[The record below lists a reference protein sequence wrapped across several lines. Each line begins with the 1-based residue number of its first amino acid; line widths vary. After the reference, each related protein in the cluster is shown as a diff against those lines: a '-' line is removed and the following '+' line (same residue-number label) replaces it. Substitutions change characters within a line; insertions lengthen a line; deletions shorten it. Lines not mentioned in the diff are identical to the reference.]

1 MASKETTPGSGAR
14 RGQSRPGEGRVGD
27 VATPAWG
34 TPLNVD
40 WKPLRSQDAAS
51 ETSGD
56 DPSFNDFLNQTAER
70 QRTEEG
76 HRPGLKERLRR
87 AWARFNLGR
96 RAASDVFNGGRSNID
111 DTDNVT
117 TVSDKDALAY
127 AEAIV
132 AFKDK
137 EFDKDKEL
145 DEVKKRL
152 IEQGLLEENIS
163 DFDFHRFITAAGRR
177 YSELASAAAKGGMR
191 VEEYVE
197 SIQSQEDND
206 ETVDKDTQA
215 KIDALEKVIND
226 KNISGA
232 KRYGAAR
239 VLENLLN
246 NAKPVDKTETAK
258 DDKKQQPGDK
268 EHVSAETLEKQAD
281 EARRKFVEAKINYEE
296 GFFKNWFG
304 GAKRRAA
311 MEEARRELTT
321 ALTALVY
328 RQEADSIKTI
338 DGKFSVDKE
347 KTKPSTK
354 DNPEGLDPYEEARRQ
369 TYLGDEYDEGEESLI
384 EESQD
389 KEKTK
394 PSTKDNP
401 EGLDPYEEARRQTY
415 LGDEYDEGEESL
427 IEESQADEKK
437 NENEAS
443 YEQAR
448 KAAIQ
453 SMALAVVEQLDK
465 VERSAEDELRRR
477 QKERSPFRKLVAKI
491 GRLFTSGEDES
502 KITIGSLHNKR
513 STVSGVA
520 SGLVA
525 GGATGLAGFSM
536 LGMLPVAAGG
546 ALLSAGI
553 GAAAREATLEAQSED
568 DRSLTDEEKQEFIES
583 ASNNEWTVG
592 DRDKDGNE
600 IKRPLKSWEMIGAM
614 VGSGLEMSQMDSEI
628 RQEASRDAS
637 KGAMARYALGFAT
650 GGAIGFAA
658 GHWAHDR
665 FFSPEGTPS
674 DSSEPPKPP
683 LKDKTDDLGM
693 TSSRHNIAEN
703 PMTGTP
709 MTEAPTISSDTSW
722 PWDHLANNPSI
733 GSEKATSTL
742 YRVGDWL
749 REQGFSVDF
758 PQVGNGE
765 IGMTVGGN
773 DNPEYVNGAIDWAL
787 ENMNL

>member
-27 VATPAWG
+27 MATPAWG

-70 QRTEEG
+70 QRTEED

-87 AWARFNLGR
+87 VWARFNLGR

-127 AEAIV
+127 ADAIV
-132 AFKDK
+132 VSDGVDEIKDK
-137 EFDKDKEL
+137 L
-145 DEVKKRL
+145 VK
-152 IEQGLLEENIS
+152 QGLLEDSIS
-163 DFDFHRFITAAGRR
+163 DLDFRRFSVAAGRR
-177 YSELASAAAKGGMR
+177 YSELASAAAEGGMR

-197 SIQSQEDND
+197 SIQPQKDND
-206 ETVDKDTQA
+206 DTIDKDTQA
-215 KIDALEKVIND
+215 RIGALEKVVND

-268 EHVSAETLEKQAD
+268 EHVSAKTLEKQAD

-304 GAKRRAA
+304 GAKRRVA

-338 DGKFSVDKE
+338 DGKFSVDKK
-347 KTKPSTK
+347 KTKSSDK
-354 DNPEGLDPYEEARRQ
+354 SNPEGLDPYEEMLRQ
-369 TYLGDEYDEGEESLI
+369 KYLGDEFDEAEE
-384 EESQD
+384 
-389 KEKTK
+389 
-394 PSTKDNP
+394 
-401 EGLDPYEEARRQTY
+401 G
-415 LGDEYDEGEESL
+415 
-427 IEESQADEKK
+427 QADEKK
-437 NENEAS
+437 DEKETD

-453 SMALAVVEQLDK
+453 SIALAVVEKLDQ
-465 VERSAEDELRRR
+465 VEREAEVELNKR
-477 QKERSPFRKLVAKI
+477 QEERSPFRKLVAKI
-491 GRLFTSGEDES
+491 GRLFTSGEDEG

-520 SGLVA
+520 SGLAA

-553 GAAAREATLEAQSED
+553 GAAVREATLEAQSED

-583 ASNNEWTVG
+583 AANNGWTVG

-600 IKRPLKSWEMIGAM
+600 TKRPLKSWEMIGAM

-683 LKDKTDDLGM
+683 LEDKTDDLGM

-742 YRVGDWL
+742 YQVGDWL
-749 REQGFSVDF
+749 RGQGFSVDF

>member
-338 DGKFSVDKE
+338 DGKFSVDKK
-347 KTKPSTK
+347 KTKSSDK
-354 DNPEGLDPYEEARRQ
+354 SNPEGLDPYEEMLRQ
-369 TYLGDEYDEGEESLI
+369 KYLGDEFDEAEE
-384 EESQD
+384 
-389 KEKTK
+389 
-394 PSTKDNP
+394 
-401 EGLDPYEEARRQTY
+401 G
-415 LGDEYDEGEESL
+415 
-427 IEESQADEKK
+427 QADEKK
-437 NENEAS
+437 NENEVN

-453 SMALAVVEQLDK
+453 SIALAVVEQLDQ
-465 VERSAEDELRRR
+465 VEREAEAELNRR
-477 QKERSPFRKLVAKI
+477 QEERSPFRKLVAKI
-491 GRLFTSGEDES
+491 GRLFTSGEDEG

-513 STVSGVA
+513 STVSGVV
-520 SGLVA
+520 SGLAA

-665 FFSPEGTPS
+665 LF
-674 DSSEPPKPP
+674 SSEDAPTPPTPPKPP
-683 LKDKTDDLGM
+683 LEDKTQDLGM

-742 YRVGDWL
+742 YQVGDWL
-749 REQGFSVDF
+749 RGQGFSVDF

-787 ENMNL
+787 KNMNL

>member
-27 VATPAWG
+27 MATPAWG

-70 QRTEEG
+70 QRTEED

-87 AWARFNLGR
+87 VWARFNLGR

-127 AEAIV
+127 ADAIV
-132 AFKDK
+132 VSDGVDEIKDK
-137 EFDKDKEL
+137 L
-145 DEVKKRL
+145 VK
-152 IEQGLLEENIS
+152 QGLLEDSIS
-163 DFDFHRFITAAGRR
+163 DLDFRRFSVAAGRR
-177 YSELASAAAKGGMR
+177 YSELASAAAEGGMR

-197 SIQSQEDND
+197 SIQPQKDND
-206 ETVDKDTQA
+206 DTIDKDTQA
-215 KIDALEKVIND
+215 RIGALEKVVND

-268 EHVSAETLEKQAD
+268 EHVSAKTLEKQAD

-304 GAKRRAA
+304 GAKRRVA

-338 DGKFSVDKE
+338 DGKFSVDKK
-347 KTKPSTK
+347 KTKSSDK
-354 DNPEGLDPYEEARRQ
+354 SNPEGLDPYEEMLRQ
-369 TYLGDEYDEGEESLI
+369 KYLGDEFDEAEE
-384 EESQD
+384 
-389 KEKTK
+389 
-394 PSTKDNP
+394 
-401 EGLDPYEEARRQTY
+401 G
-415 LGDEYDEGEESL
+415 
-427 IEESQADEKK
+427 QADEKK
-437 NENEAS
+437 DEKETD

-453 SMALAVVEQLDK
+453 SIALAVVEKLDQ
-465 VERSAEDELRRR
+465 VEREAEVELNKR
-477 QKERSPFRKLVAKI
+477 QEERSPFRKLVAKI
-491 GRLFTSGEDES
+491 GRLFTSGEDEG

-520 SGLVA
+520 SGLAA

-583 ASNNEWTVG
+583 AANNGWTVG

-600 IKRPLKSWEMIGAM
+600 TKRPLKSWEMIGAM

-683 LKDKTDDLGM
+683 LEDKTDDLGM

-742 YRVGDWL
+742 YQVGDWL

>member
-34 TPLNVD
+34 THQNVD

-70 QRTEEG
+70 QRTEED

-87 AWARFNLGR
+87 VWARFNLGR

-127 AEAIV
+127 ADAIV
-132 AFKDK
+132 VSDGVDEIKDK
-137 EFDKDKEL
+137 L
-145 DEVKKRL
+145 VK
-152 IEQGLLEENIS
+152 QGILEDNIS
-163 DFDFHRFITAAGRR
+163 DLDFRRFSVAAGRR
-177 YSELASAAAKGGMR
+177 YSELASAAAEGGMR

-197 SIQSQEDND
+197 SIQSQKDND
-206 ETVDKDTQA
+206 DTIDKDTQT
-215 KIDALEKVIND
+215 KIAALKDED
-226 KNISGA
+226 
-232 KRYGAAR
+232 
-239 VLENLLN
+239 
-246 NAKPVDKTETAK
+246 DKTETVK
-258 DDKKQQPGDK
+258 GKKEQQPDDKNGK
-268 EHVSAETLEKQAD
+268 EHSHASTEDLEKSAAG
-281 EARRKFVEAKINYEE
+281 ARRKFVEAKINYEE

-304 GAKRRAA
+304 GAKRRVA

-338 DGKFSVDKE
+338 DGKFSVDKK
-347 KTKPSTK
+347 KTKSSDK
-354 DNPEGLDPYEEARRQ
+354 SNPEGLDPYEEMLRQ
-369 TYLGDEYDEGEESLI
+369 
-384 EESQD
+384 
-389 KEKTK
+389 K
-394 PSTKDNP
+394 
-401 EGLDPYEEARRQTY
+401 Y

-453 SMALAVVEQLDK
+453 SMALAVVEQLDQ
-465 VERSAEDELRRR
+465 VEREAEAELNKR
-477 QKERSPFRKLVAKI
+477 QEERSPFRKLVAKI
-491 GRLFTSGEDES
+491 GRLFTSGEDEG

-513 STVSGVA
+513 STVSGVV
-520 SGLVA
+520 SGLAA

-583 ASNNEWTVG
+583 AANNEWTVG

-665 FFSPEGTPS
+665 FFSPEVTPS

-742 YRVGDWL
+742 YQVGDWL

>member
-34 TPLNVD
+34 TPLKVD

-56 DPSFNDFLNQTAER
+56 NPSFNDFLNQTAER
-70 QRTEEG
+70 QRTEED

-87 AWARFNLGR
+87 VWARFNLGR

-127 AEAIV
+127 ADAIV
-132 AFKDK
+132 VSDGVDEIKDK
-137 EFDKDKEL
+137 L
-145 DEVKKRL
+145 VK
-152 IEQGLLEENIS
+152 QGLLEDNIS
-163 DFDFHRFITAAGRR
+163 DLDFRRFSVAAGRR

-206 ETVDKDTQA
+206 ETVNKDTQA

-304 GAKRRAA
+304 GAKRRVA

-338 DGKFSVDKE
+338 DGKFSVDKK
-347 KTKPSTK
+347 KTKSK
-354 DNPEGLDPYEEARRQ
+354 SSDKSNPEGLDPYEEMLRQ
-369 TYLGDEYDEGEESLI
+369 KYLGDEFDEAEEG
-384 EESQD
+384 QD
-389 KEKTK
+389 KKKTK
-394 PSTKDNP
+394 SKSSDKSNP
-401 EGLDPYEEARRQTY
+401 EGLDPYEEMLRQKY
-415 LGDEYDEGEESL
+415 LGDEFDEAEEGQDKKKGEKET
-427 IEESQADEKK
+427 D
-437 NENEAS
+437 

-453 SMALAVVEQLDK
+453 SIALAVVESLDR
-465 VERSAEDELRRR
+465 VERDAEAELNKR
-477 QKERSPFRKLVAKI
+477 QEERSPFRKLVAKI
-491 GRLFTSGEDES
+491 GRLFTSGEDEG

-513 STVSGVA
+513 STVSGVV
-520 SGLVA
+520 SGLAA

-583 ASNNEWTVG
+583 AANNEWTVG

-683 LKDKTDDLGM
+683 LKNKTDDLGM

-742 YRVGDWL
+742 YQVGDWL

>member
-56 DPSFNDFLNQTAER
+56 NPSFNDFLNQTAER
-70 QRTEEG
+70 QRTEED

-87 AWARFNLGR
+87 VWARFNLGR

-127 AEAIV
+127 ADAIV
-132 AFKDK
+132 VSDGVDEIKDK
-137 EFDKDKEL
+137 L
-145 DEVKKRL
+145 VK
-152 IEQGLLEENIS
+152 QGLLEDNIS
-163 DFDFHRFITAAGRR
+163 DLDFRRFSVAAGRR
-177 YSELASAAAKGGMR
+177 YSELASAAAKDGMR

-197 SIQSQEDND
+197 FIQSQEDND
-206 ETVDKDTQA
+206 KTIDKDTQA
-215 KIDALEKVIND
+215 RIDALKKVVND
-226 KNISGA
+226 KSVSEV

-239 VLENLLN
+239 ILEALLN
-246 NAKPVDKTETAK
+246 NAKSVDKTKTAK
-258 DDKKQQPGDK
+258 DDKKQQSGDK
-268 EHVSAETLEKQAD
+268 EHVSTKTLEEQAD

-304 GAKRRAA
+304 GAKRRVA

-338 DGKFSVDKE
+338 DGKFSVDKK
-347 KTKPSTK
+347 KTKSSDK
-354 DNPEGLDPYEEARRQ
+354 SNPEGLDPYEEMLRQ
-369 TYLGDEYDEGEESLI
+369 KYLGDEFDEAEE
-384 EESQD
+384 
-389 KEKTK
+389 
-394 PSTKDNP
+394 
-401 EGLDPYEEARRQTY
+401 G
-415 LGDEYDEGEESL
+415 
-427 IEESQADEKK
+427 QADEKK
-437 NENEAS
+437 DEKETD

-453 SMALAVVEQLDK
+453 SIALAVVEKLDQ
-465 VERSAEDELRRR
+465 VEREAEVELNKR
-477 QKERSPFRKLVAKI
+477 QEERSPFRKLVAKI
-491 GRLFTSGEDES
+491 GRLFTSGEDEG

-513 STVSGVA
+513 STVSGVV
-520 SGLVA
+520 SGLAA

-583 ASNNEWTVG
+583 AANNEWTVG

-665 FFSPEGTPS
+665 FFSPEVTPS

-742 YRVGDWL
+742 YQVGDWL

>member
-1 MASKETTPGSGAR
+1 M
-14 RGQSRPGEGRVGD
+14 
-27 VATPAWG
+27 
-34 TPLNVD
+34 
-40 WKPLRSQDAAS
+40 
-51 ETSGD
+51 
-56 DPSFNDFLNQTAER
+56 
-70 QRTEEG
+70 
-76 HRPGLKERLRR
+76 
-87 AWARFNLGR
+87 
-96 RAASDVFNGGRSNID
+96 
-111 DTDNVT
+111 
-117 TVSDKDALAY
+117 
-127 AEAIV
+127 
-132 AFKDK
+132 
-137 EFDKDKEL
+137 
-145 DEVKKRL
+145 
-152 IEQGLLEENIS
+152 
-163 DFDFHRFITAAGRR
+163 
-177 YSELASAAAKGGMR
+177 
-191 VEEYVE
+191 E

-206 ETVDKDTQA
+206 ETVD
-215 KIDALEKVIND
+215 I
-226 KNISGA
+226 
-232 KRYGAAR
+232 
-239 VLENLLN
+239 
-246 NAKPVDKTETAK
+246 DKTKTAK

-268 EHVSAETLEKQAD
+268 EHVSTETLEKQAD

-304 GAKRRAA
+304 GTKRRVA

-338 DGKFSVDKE
+338 DGKFSVDKK
-347 KTKPSTK
+347 KTKSSDK
-354 DNPEGLDPYEEARRQ
+354 SNPEGLDPYEEMLRQ
-369 TYLGDEYDEGEESLI
+369 KYLGDEFDEAEEGQA
-384 EESQD
+384 EE
-389 KEKTK
+389 KK
-394 PSTKDNP
+394 
-401 EGLDPYEEARRQTY
+401 
-415 LGDEYDEGEESL
+415 
-427 IEESQADEKK
+427 DEK
-437 NENEAS
+437 ETD

-453 SMALAVVEQLDK
+453 SIALAVVEKLDQ
-465 VERSAEDELRRR
+465 VEREAEAELNKR
-477 QKERSPFRKLVAKI
+477 QEERSPFRKLVAKI
-491 GRLFTSGEDES
+491 GRLFTSGEDEG

-513 STVSGVA
+513 STVSGVV
-520 SGLVA
+520 SGLAA

-583 ASNNEWTVG
+583 AANNEWTVG

-665 FFSPEGTPS
+665 FFSPEVTPS

-742 YRVGDWL
+742 YQVGDWL

>member
-34 TPLNVD
+34 TPLNVG

-56 DPSFNDFLNQTAER
+56 NPSFNDFLNQTAER
-70 QRTEEG
+70 QRTEED

-87 AWARFNLGR
+87 VWARFNLGR

-127 AEAIV
+127 ADAIV
-132 AFKDK
+132 VSDGV
-137 EFDKDKEL
+137 
-145 DEVKKRL
+145 DEIKSKLVK
-152 IEQGLLEENIS
+152 QGILEDNIS
-163 DFDFHRFITAAGRR
+163 DLDFRRFSVAAGRR
-177 YSELASAAAKGGMR
+177 YSELASAAAEGGMR

-197 SIQSQEDND
+197 SIQSQKDND
-206 ETVDKDTQA
+206 DTIDKDTQT
-215 KIDALEKVIND
+215 KIDALKDED
-226 KNISGA
+226 
-232 KRYGAAR
+232 
-239 VLENLLN
+239 
-246 NAKPVDKTETAK
+246 DKTETVK
-258 DDKKQQPGDK
+258 GKKEQQPDDKNGK
-268 EHVSAETLEKQAD
+268 EHSHASTEDLEKSAAG
-281 EARRKFVEAKINYEE
+281 ARRKFVEAKINYEE

-304 GAKRRAA
+304 GAKRRVA

-338 DGKFSVDKE
+338 DGKFSVDKK
-347 KTKPSTK
+347 KTKSSDK
-354 DNPEGLDPYEEARRQ
+354 SNPEGLDPYEEMLRQ
-369 TYLGDEYDEGEESLI
+369 
-384 EESQD
+384 
-389 KEKTK
+389 K
-394 PSTKDNP
+394 
-401 EGLDPYEEARRQTY
+401 Y

-453 SMALAVVEQLDK
+453 SMALAVVEQLDQ
-465 VERSAEDELRRR
+465 VEREAEAELNKR
-477 QKERSPFRKLVAKI
+477 QEERSPFRKLVAKI
-491 GRLFTSGEDES
+491 GRLFTSGEDEG

-513 STVSGVA
+513 STVSGVV
-520 SGLVA
+520 SGLAA

-583 ASNNEWTVG
+583 AANNEWTVG

-665 FFSPEGTPS
+665 FFSPEVTPS

-742 YRVGDWL
+742 YQVGDWL

>member
-34 TPLNVD
+34 TPLKVD

-56 DPSFNDFLNQTAER
+56 NPSFNDFLNQTAER
-70 QRTEEG
+70 QRTEED

-87 AWARFNLGR
+87 VWARFNLGR

-127 AEAIV
+127 ADAIV
-132 AFKDK
+132 VSDGVDEIKDK
-137 EFDKDKEL
+137 L
-145 DEVKKRL
+145 VK
-152 IEQGLLEENIS
+152 QGLLEDNIS
-163 DFDFHRFITAAGRR
+163 DLDFRRFSVAAGRR
-177 YSELASAAAKGGMR
+177 YSELASAAAEGGMR

-197 SIQSQEDND
+197 SIQSQKDND
-206 ETVDKDTQA
+206 EAIDKDTQA
-215 KIDALEKVIND
+215 RIDALKKVVND
-226 KNISGA
+226 KSVSEV

-239 VLENLLN
+239 TLEALLN
-246 NAKPVDKTETAK
+246 NAKSVDKTKTAK
-258 DDKKQQPGDK
+258 DDKKQQSGDK
-268 EHVSAETLEKQAD
+268 EHVSTKTLEEQAD

-304 GAKRRAA
+304 GTKRRVA

-338 DGKFSVDKE
+338 DGKFSVDKK
-347 KTKPSTK
+347 KTKSSDK
-354 DNPEGLDPYEEARRQ
+354 SNPEGLDPYEEMLRQ
-369 TYLGDEYDEGEESLI
+369 KYLGDEFDEAEEG
-384 EESQD
+384 QD
-389 KEKTK
+389 KKKGEKET
-394 PSTKDNP
+394 D
-401 EGLDPYEEARRQTY
+401 
-415 LGDEYDEGEESL
+415 
-427 IEESQADEKK
+427 
-437 NENEAS
+437 

-453 SMALAVVEQLDK
+453 SIALAVVESLDQ
-465 VERSAEDELRRR
+465 VEREAEAELNKR
-477 QKERSPFRKLVAKI
+477 QEERSPFRKLVAKI
-491 GRLFTSGEDES
+491 GRLFTSGENEG

-520 SGLVA
+520 SGLAA

-583 ASNNEWTVG
+583 AANNGWTVG

-600 IKRPLKSWEMIGAM
+600 TKRPLKSWEMIGAM

-742 YRVGDWL
+742 YQVGDWL

>member
-27 VATPAWG
+27 MATPAWG

-56 DPSFNDFLNQTAER
+56 NPSFNDFLNQTAER
-70 QRTEEG
+70 QRTEED

-87 AWARFNLGR
+87 VWARFNLGR

-127 AEAIV
+127 ADAIV
-132 AFKDK
+132 VSDGVDEIKDK
-137 EFDKDKEL
+137 L
-145 DEVKKRL
+145 VK
-152 IEQGLLEENIS
+152 QGLLEDNIS
-163 DFDFHRFITAAGRR
+163 DLDFRRFSVAAGRR
-177 YSELASAAAKGGMR
+177 YSELASAAAEGGMR

-197 SIQSQEDND
+197 SIQPQKDND
-206 ETVDKDTQA
+206 DTIDKDTQA
-215 KIDALEKVIND
+215 RIGALEKVVND

-268 EHVSAETLEKQAD
+268 EHVSAKTLEKQAD

-304 GAKRRAA
+304 GAKRRVA

-369 TYLGDEYDEGEESLI
+369 TYLG
-384 EESQD
+384 
-389 KEKTK
+389 
-394 PSTKDNP
+394 N
-401 EGLDPYEEARRQTY
+401 
-415 LGDEYDEGEESL
+415 EYDEGEESL

-491 GRLFTSGEDES
+491 GRLFTSGEDEG

-513 STVSGVA
+513 STVSGVV
-520 SGLVA
+520 SGLAA

-583 ASNNEWTVG
+583 AANNGWTVG

-600 IKRPLKSWEMIGAM
+600 TKRPLKSWEMIGAM

-683 LKDKTDDLGM
+683 LEDKTDDLGM

-742 YRVGDWL
+742 YQVGDWL

>member
-27 VATPAWG
+27 MATPAWG

-70 QRTEEG
+70 QRTEED

-87 AWARFNLGR
+87 VWARFNLGR

-127 AEAIV
+127 ADAIV
-132 AFKDK
+132 VSDGVDEIKDK
-137 EFDKDKEL
+137 L
-145 DEVKKRL
+145 VK
-152 IEQGLLEENIS
+152 QGLLEDSIS
-163 DFDFHRFITAAGRR
+163 DLDFRRFSVAAGRR
-177 YSELASAAAKGGMR
+177 YSELASAAAEGGMR

-197 SIQSQEDND
+197 SIQPQKDND
-206 ETVDKDTQA
+206 DTIDKDTQA
-215 KIDALEKVIND
+215 RIGALEKVVND

-268 EHVSAETLEKQAD
+268 EHVSAKTLEKQAD

-304 GAKRRAA
+304 GAKRRVA

-338 DGKFSVDKE
+338 DGKFSVDKK
-347 KTKPSTK
+347 KTKSSDK
-354 DNPEGLDPYEEARRQ
+354 SNPEGLDPYEEMLRQ
-369 TYLGDEYDEGEESLI
+369 KYLGDEFDEAEEG
-384 EESQD
+384 QD
-389 KEKTK
+389 KKKTK
-394 PSTKDNP
+394 SSDKSNP
-401 EGLDPYEEARRQTY
+401 EGLDPYEEMLRQKY
-415 LGDEYDEGEESL
+415 LGDEFDEAEEG
-427 IEESQADEKK
+427 QADEKK
-437 NENEAS
+437 DEKETD

-453 SMALAVVEQLDK
+453 SIALAVVEKLDQ
-465 VERSAEDELRRR
+465 VEREAEVELNKR
-477 QKERSPFRKLVAKI
+477 QEERSPFRKLVAKI
-491 GRLFTSGEDES
+491 GRLFTSGEDEG

-520 SGLVA
+520 SGLAA

-583 ASNNEWTVG
+583 AANNGWTVG

-600 IKRPLKSWEMIGAM
+600 TKRPLKSWEMIGAM

-683 LKDKTDDLGM
+683 LEDKTDDLGM

-742 YRVGDWL
+742 YQVGDWL
-749 REQGFSVDF
+749 RGQGFSVDF

>member
-338 DGKFSVDKE
+338 DGKFSVDKK
-347 KTKPSTK
+347 KTKSSDK
-354 DNPEGLDPYEEARRQ
+354 SNPEGLDPYEEMLRQ
-369 TYLGDEYDEGEESLI
+369 KYLGDEFDEAEE
-384 EESQD
+384 
-389 KEKTK
+389 
-394 PSTKDNP
+394 
-401 EGLDPYEEARRQTY
+401 G
-415 LGDEYDEGEESL
+415 
-427 IEESQADEKK
+427 QADEKK
-437 NENEAS
+437 NENEVN

-453 SMALAVVEQLDK
+453 SIALAVVEQLDQ
-465 VERSAEDELRRR
+465 VEREAEAELNRR
-477 QKERSPFRKLVAKI
+477 QEERSPFRKLVAKI
-491 GRLFTSGEDES
+491 GRLFTSGEDEG

-513 STVSGVA
+513 STVSGVV
-520 SGLVA
+520 SGLAA

-665 FFSPEGTPS
+665 LF
-674 DSSEPPKPP
+674 SSEDAPTPPTPPTPPKPP
-683 LKDKTDDLGM
+683 LEDKTQDLGM

-742 YRVGDWL
+742 YQVGDWL
-749 REQGFSVDF
+749 RGQGFSVDF

-787 ENMNL
+787 KNMNL

>member
-56 DPSFNDFLNQTAER
+56 NPSFNDFLNQTAER
-70 QRTEEG
+70 QRTEED

-87 AWARFNLGR
+87 VWARFNLGR

-111 DTDNVT
+111 DTDDMT
-117 TVSDKDALAY
+117 GLKYTVSERDALAY
-127 AEAIV
+127 ADA
-132 AFKDK
+132 ATAAGGNNLK
-137 EFDKDKEL
+137 
-145 DEVKKRL
+145 
-152 IEQGLLEENIS
+152 ENIS
-163 DFDFHRFITAAGRR
+163 EIKSKLVKQGILEKDISDLDFHRFITAAGRR
-177 YSELASAAAKGGMR
+177 YSELASAAAKGGMC

-206 ETVDKDTQA
+206 DTIDKETQA

-338 DGKFSVDKE
+338 DGKFSVDKK
-347 KTKPSTK
+347 KTKSSDK
-354 DNPEGLDPYEEARRQ
+354 SNPEGLDPYEEMLRQ
-369 TYLGDEYDEGEESLI
+369 KYLGDEFDEAEEG
-384 EESQD
+384 QD
-389 KEKTK
+389 KKKTK
-394 PSTKDNP
+394 SSDKSNP
-401 EGLDPYEEARRQTY
+401 EGLDPYEEMLRQKY
-415 LGDEYDEGEESL
+415 LGDEFDEAEEGQA
-427 IEESQADEKK
+427 EEKKDEK
-437 NENEAS
+437 ETD

-453 SMALAVVEQLDK
+453 SIALAVVEKLDQ
-465 VERSAEDELRRR
+465 VEREAEAELNKR
-477 QKERSPFRKLVAKI
+477 QEERSPFRKLVAKI
-491 GRLFTSGEDES
+491 GRLFTSGEDEG

-513 STVSGVA
+513 STVSGVV
-520 SGLVA
+520 SGLAA

-628 RQEASRDAS
+628 RQEASRNAS

-665 FFSPEGTPS
+665 FFSPEGAPS

-683 LKDKTDDLGM
+683 LKNKTDDLGM

-742 YRVGDWL
+742 YQVGDWL
-749 REQGFSVDF
+749 RGQGFSVDF
-758 PQVGNGE
+758 PQVSNGE

>member
-40 WKPLRSQDAAS
+40 WEPLRSQDAAS

-56 DPSFNDFLNQTAER
+56 NPSFNDFLNQTAER
-70 QRTEEG
+70 QRTEED

-87 AWARFNLGR
+87 VWARFNLGR

-127 AEAIV
+127 ADAIV
-132 AFKDK
+132 VSDGV
-137 EFDKDKEL
+137 
-145 DEVKKRL
+145 DEIKSKLVK
-152 IEQGLLEENIS
+152 QGILEDNIS
-163 DFDFHRFITAAGRR
+163 DLDFRRFSVAAGRR
-177 YSELASAAAKGGMR
+177 YSELASAAAEGGMR

-197 SIQSQEDND
+197 SIQSQKDND
-206 ETVDKDTQA
+206 DTIDKDTQT
-215 KIDALEKVIND
+215 KIDALKDED
-226 KNISGA
+226 
-232 KRYGAAR
+232 
-239 VLENLLN
+239 
-246 NAKPVDKTETAK
+246 DKTETVK
-258 DDKKQQPGDK
+258 GKKEQQPDDKNGK
-268 EHVSAETLEKQAD
+268 EHSHASTEDLEKSAAG
-281 EARRKFVEAKINYEE
+281 ARRKFVEAKINYEE

-304 GAKRRAA
+304 GAKRRVA

-338 DGKFSVDKE
+338 DGKFSVDKK
-347 KTKPSTK
+347 KTKSSDK
-354 DNPEGLDPYEEARRQ
+354 SNPEGLDPYEEMLRQ
-369 TYLGDEYDEGEESLI
+369 
-384 EESQD
+384 
-389 KEKTK
+389 K
-394 PSTKDNP
+394 
-401 EGLDPYEEARRQTY
+401 Y

-491 GRLFTSGEDES
+491 GRLFTSGEDEG

-583 ASNNEWTVG
+583 AANNEWTVG

-665 FFSPEGTPS
+665 FFSPEVTPS

-742 YRVGDWL
+742 YQVGDWL

>member
-56 DPSFNDFLNQTAER
+56 NPSFNDFLNQTAER
-70 QRTEEG
+70 QRTEED

-87 AWARFNLGR
+87 VWARFNLGR

-127 AEAIV
+127 ADAIV
-132 AFKDK
+132 VSDGVDEIKDK
-137 EFDKDKEL
+137 L
-145 DEVKKRL
+145 VK
-152 IEQGLLEENIS
+152 QGLLEDNIS
-163 DFDFHRFITAAGRR
+163 DLDFRRFSVAAGRR
-177 YSELASAAAKGGMR
+177 YSELASAAAKDGMR

-197 SIQSQEDND
+197 FIQSQEDND
-206 ETVDKDTQA
+206 KTIDKDTQA
-215 KIDALEKVIND
+215 RIDALKKVVND
-226 KNISGA
+226 KSVSEV

-239 VLENLLN
+239 ILEALLN
-246 NAKPVDKTETAK
+246 NAKSVDKTKTAK
-258 DDKKQQPGDK
+258 DDKKQQSGDK
-268 EHVSAETLEKQAD
+268 EHVSTKTLEEQAD

-304 GAKRRAA
+304 GAKRRVA

-338 DGKFSVDKE
+338 DGKFSVDKK
-347 KTKPSTK
+347 KTKSSDK
-354 DNPEGLDPYEEARRQ
+354 SNPEGLDPYEEMLRQ
-369 TYLGDEYDEGEESLI
+369 KYLGDEFDEAEEG
-384 EESQD
+384 QD
-389 KEKTK
+389 KKKTK
-394 PSTKDNP
+394 SSDKSNP
-401 EGLDPYEEARRQTY
+401 EGLDPYEEMLRQKY
-415 LGDEYDEGEESL
+415 LGDEFDEAEEG
-427 IEESQADEKK
+427 QADEKK
-437 NENEAS
+437 DEKETD

-453 SMALAVVEQLDK
+453 SIALAVVEKLDQ
-465 VERSAEDELRRR
+465 VEREAEVELNKR
-477 QKERSPFRKLVAKI
+477 QEERSPFRKLVAKI
-491 GRLFTSGEDES
+491 GRLFTSGEDEG

-513 STVSGVA
+513 STVSGVV
-520 SGLVA
+520 SGLAA

-583 ASNNEWTVG
+583 AANNEWTVG

-665 FFSPEGTPS
+665 FFSPEVTPS

-742 YRVGDWL
+742 YQVGDWL

>member
-177 YSELASAAAKGGMR
+177 YSELASAAVKGGMR

-369 TYLGDEYDEGEESLI
+369 TYLG
-384 EESQD
+384 
-389 KEKTK
+389 
-394 PSTKDNP
+394 N
-401 EGLDPYEEARRQTY
+401 
-415 LGDEYDEGEESL
+415 EYDEGEESL

-491 GRLFTSGEDES
+491 GRLFTSGEDEG

-600 IKRPLKSWEMIGAM
+600 IKRSLKSWEMIGAM

-665 FFSPEGTPS
+665 FFSPEVTPS

-742 YRVGDWL
+742 YQVGDWL

>member
-14 RGQSRPGEGRVGD
+14 RGQSRSGEGRVGD
-27 VATPAWG
+27 VATSAWG

-40 WKPLRSQDAAS
+40 WKPLRSQNAAS

-56 DPSFNDFLNQTAER
+56 NPSFNDFLNQTAER
-70 QRTEEG
+70 QRTEED

-87 AWARFNLGR
+87 VWARFNLGR

-127 AEAIV
+127 ADAIV
-132 AFKDK
+132 VSDGVDEIKDK
-137 EFDKDKEL
+137 L
-145 DEVKKRL
+145 VK
-152 IEQGLLEENIS
+152 QGLLEDNIS
-163 DFDFHRFITAAGRR
+163 DLDFRRFSVAAGRR
-177 YSELASAAAKGGMR
+177 YSELASAAAEGGMR

-197 SIQSQEDND
+197 SIQSQKDND
-206 ETVDKDTQA
+206 EAIDKDTQA
-215 KIDALEKVIND
+215 RIGALEKAVND

-268 EHVSAETLEKQAD
+268 EHVSAKTLEKQAD

-304 GAKRRAA
+304 GAKRRVA

-338 DGKFSVDKE
+338 DGKFSVDKK
-347 KTKPSTK
+347 KTKSSDK
-354 DNPEGLDPYEEARRQ
+354 SNPEGLDPYEEMLRQ
-369 TYLGDEYDEGEESLI
+369 KYLGDEFDEAEE
-384 EESQD
+384 
-389 KEKTK
+389 
-394 PSTKDNP
+394 
-401 EGLDPYEEARRQTY
+401 G
-415 LGDEYDEGEESL
+415 
-427 IEESQADEKK
+427 QADEKK
-437 NENEAS
+437 DEKETD

-453 SMALAVVEQLDK
+453 SIALAVVEKLDQ
-465 VERSAEDELRRR
+465 VEREAEVELNKR
-477 QKERSPFRKLVAKI
+477 QEERSPFRKLVAKI
-491 GRLFTSGEDES
+491 GRLFTSGEDEG

-520 SGLVA
+520 SGLAA

-583 ASNNEWTVG
+583 AANNGWTVG

-600 IKRPLKSWEMIGAM
+600 TKRPLKSWEMIGAM

-683 LKDKTDDLGM
+683 LEDKTDDLGM

-742 YRVGDWL
+742 YQVGDWL

>member
-34 TPLNVD
+34 TPLKVD

-56 DPSFNDFLNQTAER
+56 NPSFNDFLNQTAER
-70 QRTEEG
+70 QRTEED

-87 AWARFNLGR
+87 VWARFNLGR
-96 RAASDVFNGGRSNID
+96 RAASDVFNGGKSNID

-127 AEAIV
+127 ADAIV
-132 AFKDK
+132 VSDGVDEIKDK
-137 EFDKDKEL
+137 L
-145 DEVKKRL
+145 VK
-152 IEQGLLEENIS
+152 QGLLEDNIS
-163 DFDFHRFITAAGRR
+163 DLDFRRFSVAAGRR

-354 DNPEGLDPYEEARRQ
+354 DNPEGLDPYEEMLRQ
-369 TYLGDEYDEGEESLI
+369 KYLGDEFDEAEE
-384 EESQD
+384 
-389 KEKTK
+389 
-394 PSTKDNP
+394 
-401 EGLDPYEEARRQTY
+401 G
-415 LGDEYDEGEESL
+415 
-427 IEESQADEKK
+427 QADEKK
-437 NENEAS
+437 NENEVN

-453 SMALAVVEQLDK
+453 SIALAVVEQLDQ
-465 VERSAEDELRRR
+465 VEREAEAELNRR
-477 QKERSPFRKLVAKI
+477 QEERSPFRKLVAKI
-491 GRLFTSGEDES
+491 GRLFTSGEDEG

-513 STVSGVA
+513 STVSGVV
-520 SGLVA
+520 SGLAA

-583 ASNNEWTVG
+583 AANNEWTVG

-665 FFSPEGTPS
+665 FFSPEGASS

-683 LKDKTDDLGM
+683 LKNKTDDLGM

-703 PMTGTP
+703 PMTGAP

-742 YRVGDWL
+742 YQVGDWL
-749 REQGFSVDF
+749 RGQGFSVDF

-787 ENMNL
+787 KNMNL

>member
-27 VATPAWG
+27 MATPAWG

-70 QRTEEG
+70 QRTEED

-87 AWARFNLGR
+87 VWARFNLGR
-96 RAASDVFNGGRSNID
+96 RAASDVFNGGRNNID
-111 DTDNVT
+111 DIDDVIGSEY

-127 AEAIV
+127 ADAAV
-132 AFKDK
+132 AARGKNFK
-137 EFDKDKEL
+137 ENI
-145 DEVKKRL
+145 DEIKSKLVK
-152 IEQGLLEENIS
+152 QGLLEEDIS
-163 DFDFHRFITAAGRR
+163 DLDFRRFSVAAGRR
-177 YSELASAAAKGGMR
+177 YSELASAAAKDGMR

-197 SIQSQEDND
+197 FIQSQEDND
-206 ETVDKDTQA
+206 KTIDKDTQA
-215 KIDALEKVIND
+215 KIDALKEIVND
-226 KNISGA
+226 RSVSEV
-232 KRYGAAR
+232 KRYYAAR
-239 VLENLLN
+239 NIRDLRD
-246 NAKPVDKTETAK
+246 KYKSTGKTETAK
-258 DDKKQQPGDK
+258 DDKKQQSDDK
-268 EHVSAETLEKQAD
+268 EHVSTKTLEKQVD

-304 GAKRRAA
+304 GAKRKAA

-321 ALTALVY
+321 TLTALVY
-328 RQEADSIKTI
+328 QQEADRAKVF
-338 DGKFSVDKE
+338 DGDFSVE

-354 DNPEGLDPYEEARRQ
+354 DNPEGLDPYEEMLRQ
-369 TYLGDEYDEGEESLI
+369 KYLGDEFDEAEE
-384 EESQD
+384 
-389 KEKTK
+389 
-394 PSTKDNP
+394 
-401 EGLDPYEEARRQTY
+401 G
-415 LGDEYDEGEESL
+415 
-427 IEESQADEKK
+427 QADEKK
-437 NENEAS
+437 NENEVN

-453 SMALAVVEQLDK
+453 SIALAVVEQLDK

-491 GRLFTSGEDES
+491 GRLFTSGEDEG
-502 KITIGSLHNKR
+502 KITIGSLHNRR

-525 GGATGLAGFSM
+525 GGATGLAGFSL

-546 ALLSAGI
+546 ALFSAGV
-553 GAAAREATLEAQSED
+553 GAAAREAVLEAQSED
-568 DRSLTDEEKQEFIES
+568 DRSLTDEEKQEFIEG
-583 ASNNEWTVG
+583 AANNEWTVG

-600 IKRPLKSWEMIGAM
+600 TKRQLKSWEVIGAM

-628 RQEASRDAS
+628 RQEASRNAS

-665 FFSPEGTPS
+665 FFSPDQKPATAADGGGNGGGGNPDNPGSGGSEATQTDPS
-674 DSSEPPKPP
+674 GS
-683 LKDKTDDLGM
+683 
-693 TSSRHNIAEN
+693 
-703 PMTGTP
+703 
-709 MTEAPTISSDTSW
+709 TEATQPANPSIMESPTISSDTSW

-742 YRVGDWL
+742 YQVGDWL
-749 REQGFSVDF
+749 RGQGFSVDF

-787 ENMNL
+787 KNMNL

>member
-1 MASKETTPGSGAR
+1 MTSKETTPGSGAR

-34 TPLNVD
+34 TPLNVN

-70 QRTEEG
+70 QRTEED

-87 AWARFNLGR
+87 VWARFNLGR

-127 AEAIV
+127 ADAIV
-132 AFKDK
+132 VSDGVDEIKDK
-137 EFDKDKEL
+137 L
-145 DEVKKRL
+145 VK
-152 IEQGLLEENIS
+152 QGILEDNIS
-163 DFDFHRFITAAGRR
+163 DLDFRRFSVAAGRR
-177 YSELASAAAKGGMR
+177 YSELASAAAEGGMR

-197 SIQSQEDND
+197 SIQSQKDND
-206 ETVDKDTQA
+206 DTIDKDTQT
-215 KIDALEKVIND
+215 KIDALKDED
-226 KNISGA
+226 
-232 KRYGAAR
+232 
-239 VLENLLN
+239 
-246 NAKPVDKTETAK
+246 DKTETVK
-258 DDKKQQPGDK
+258 GKKEQQPDDKNGK
-268 EHVSAETLEKQAD
+268 EHSHASTEDLEKSAAG
-281 EARRKFVEAKINYEE
+281 ARRKFVEAKINYEE

-304 GAKRRAA
+304 GAKRRVA

-338 DGKFSVDKE
+338 DGKFSVDKK
-347 KTKPSTK
+347 KTKSSDK
-354 DNPEGLDPYEEARRQ
+354 SNPEGLDPYEEMLRQ
-369 TYLGDEYDEGEESLI
+369 
-384 EESQD
+384 
-389 KEKTK
+389 K
-394 PSTKDNP
+394 
-401 EGLDPYEEARRQTY
+401 Y

-491 GRLFTSGEDES
+491 GRLFTSGEDEG

-583 ASNNEWTVG
+583 AANNEWTVG

-665 FFSPEGTPS
+665 FFSPEVTPS

-742 YRVGDWL
+742 YQVGDWL

>member
-27 VATPAWG
+27 VATPAWD
-34 TPLNVD
+34 VD

-70 QRTEEG
+70 QRTEED

-87 AWARFNLGR
+87 VWARFNLGR

-127 AEAIV
+127 ADAIV
-132 AFKDK
+132 VSDGV
-137 EFDKDKEL
+137 
-145 DEVKKRL
+145 DEIKSKLVK
-152 IEQGLLEENIS
+152 QGILEDNIS
-163 DFDFHRFITAAGRR
+163 DLDFRRFSVAAGRR
-177 YSELASAAAKGGMR
+177 YSELASAAAEGGMR

-197 SIQSQEDND
+197 SIQSQKDND
-206 ETVDKDTQA
+206 DTIDKDTQT
-215 KIDALEKVIND
+215 KIDALKDED
-226 KNISGA
+226 
-232 KRYGAAR
+232 
-239 VLENLLN
+239 
-246 NAKPVDKTETAK
+246 DKTETVK
-258 DDKKQQPGDK
+258 GKKEQQPDDKNGK
-268 EHVSAETLEKQAD
+268 EHSHASTEDLEKSAAG
-281 EARRKFVEAKINYEE
+281 ARRKFVEAKINYEE

-304 GAKRRAA
+304 GAKRRVA

-338 DGKFSVDKE
+338 DGKFSVDKK
-347 KTKPSTK
+347 KTKSSDK
-354 DNPEGLDPYEEARRQ
+354 SNPEGLDPYEEMLRQ
-369 TYLGDEYDEGEESLI
+369 KYLGDEFDEAEEGQA
-384 EESQD
+384 EE
-389 KEKTK
+389 KK
-394 PSTKDNP
+394 
-401 EGLDPYEEARRQTY
+401 
-415 LGDEYDEGEESL
+415 
-427 IEESQADEKK
+427 DEK
-437 NENEAS
+437 ETD

-453 SMALAVVEQLDK
+453 SIALAVVEKLDQ
-465 VERSAEDELRRR
+465 VEREAEAELNKR
-477 QKERSPFRKLVAKI
+477 QEERSPFRKLVAKI
-491 GRLFTSGEDES
+491 GRLFTSGEDEG

-513 STVSGVA
+513 STVSGVV
-520 SGLVA
+520 SGLAA

-583 ASNNEWTVG
+583 AANNEWTVG

-665 FFSPEGTPS
+665 FFSPEVTPS

-742 YRVGDWL
+742 YQVGDWL

>member
-14 RGQSRPGEGRVGD
+14 RGQSRPGEGHVGD

-34 TPLNVD
+34 TPLNVG

-56 DPSFNDFLNQTAER
+56 NPSFNDFLNQTAER
-70 QRTEEG
+70 QRTEED

-87 AWARFNLGR
+87 VWARFNLGR

-127 AEAIV
+127 ADAIV
-132 AFKDK
+132 VSDGVDEIKDK
-137 EFDKDKEL
+137 L
-145 DEVKKRL
+145 VK
-152 IEQGLLEENIS
+152 QGLLEDNIS
-163 DFDFHRFITAAGRR
+163 DLDFRRFSVAAGRR
-177 YSELASAAAKGGMR
+177 YSELASAAAKDGMR

-197 SIQSQEDND
+197 FIQSQEDND
-206 ETVDKDTQA
+206 KTIDKDTQA
-215 KIDALEKVIND
+215 RIDALKKVVND
-226 KNISGA
+226 KSVSEV

-239 VLENLLN
+239 ILEALLN
-246 NAKPVDKTETAK
+246 NAKSVDKTKTAK
-258 DDKKQQPGDK
+258 DDKKQQSGDK
-268 EHVSAETLEKQAD
+268 EHVSTKTLEEQAD

-304 GAKRRAA
+304 GAKRRVA

-338 DGKFSVDKE
+338 DGKFSVDKK
-347 KTKPSTK
+347 KTKSSDK
-354 DNPEGLDPYEEARRQ
+354 SNPEGLDPYEEMLRQ
-369 TYLGDEYDEGEESLI
+369 KYLGDEFDEAEE
-384 EESQD
+384 
-389 KEKTK
+389 
-394 PSTKDNP
+394 
-401 EGLDPYEEARRQTY
+401 G
-415 LGDEYDEGEESL
+415 
-427 IEESQADEKK
+427 QADEKK
-437 NENEAS
+437 DEKETD

-453 SMALAVVEQLDK
+453 SIALAVVEKLDQ
-465 VERSAEDELRRR
+465 VEREAEVELNKR
-477 QKERSPFRKLVAKI
+477 QEERSPFRKLVAKI
-491 GRLFTSGEDES
+491 GRLFTSGEDEG

-513 STVSGVA
+513 STVSGVV
-520 SGLVA
+520 SGLAA

-583 ASNNEWTVG
+583 AANNEWTVG

-665 FFSPEGTPS
+665 FFSPEVTPS

-742 YRVGDWL
+742 YQVGDWL

>member
-56 DPSFNDFLNQTAER
+56 NPSFNDFLNQTAER
-70 QRTEEG
+70 QRTEED

-87 AWARFNLGR
+87 VWARFNLGR

-111 DTDNVT
+111 DTDDMT
-117 TVSDKDALAY
+117 GLKYTVSERDALAY
-127 AEAIV
+127 ADA
-132 AFKDK
+132 ATAAGGNNLK
-137 EFDKDKEL
+137 
-145 DEVKKRL
+145 
-152 IEQGLLEENIS
+152 ENIS
-163 DFDFHRFITAAGRR
+163 EIKSKLVKQGILEKDISDLDFHRFITAAGRR
-177 YSELASAAAKGGMR
+177 YLELASAAAKGGMR

-206 ETVDKDTQA
+206 DTIDKETQA

-311 MEEARRELTT
+311 MEEARRELTI

-338 DGKFSVDKE
+338 DGKFSVDKK
-347 KTKPSTK
+347 KTKSSDK
-354 DNPEGLDPYEEARRQ
+354 SNPEGLDPYEEMLRQ
-369 TYLGDEYDEGEESLI
+369 KYLGDEFDEAEE
-384 EESQD
+384 
-389 KEKTK
+389 
-394 PSTKDNP
+394 
-401 EGLDPYEEARRQTY
+401 G
-415 LGDEYDEGEESL
+415 
-427 IEESQADEKK
+427 QADEKK
-437 NENEAS
+437 NENEVN

-453 SMALAVVEQLDK
+453 SIALAVVEQLDQ
-465 VERSAEDELRRR
+465 VEREAEAELNRR
-477 QKERSPFRKLVAKI
+477 QEERSPFRKLVAKI
-491 GRLFTSGEDES
+491 GRLFTSGEDEG

-513 STVSGVA
+513 STVSGVV
-520 SGLVA
+520 SGLAA

-665 FFSPEGTPS
+665 LF
-674 DSSEPPKPP
+674 SSEDAPTPPTPPKPP
-683 LKDKTDDLGM
+683 LEDKTQDLGM

-742 YRVGDWL
+742 YQVGDWL
-749 REQGFSVDF
+749 RGQGFSVDF

-787 ENMNL
+787 KNMNL

>member
-34 TPLNVD
+34 TPLNVG

-56 DPSFNDFLNQTAER
+56 NPSFNDFLNQTAER
-70 QRTEEG
+70 QRTEED

-87 AWARFNLGR
+87 VWARFNLGR

-127 AEAIV
+127 ADAIV
-132 AFKDK
+132 VSDGV
-137 EFDKDKEL
+137 
-145 DEVKKRL
+145 DEIKSKLVK
-152 IEQGLLEENIS
+152 QGLLEDNIS
-163 DFDFHRFITAAGRR
+163 DLDFRRFSVAAGRR
-177 YSELASAAAKGGMR
+177 YSELASAAAEGGMR

-197 SIQSQEDND
+197 SIQSQKDND
-206 ETVDKDTQA
+206 DTIDKDTQT
-215 KIDALEKVIND
+215 KIDALKDED
-226 KNISGA
+226 
-232 KRYGAAR
+232 
-239 VLENLLN
+239 
-246 NAKPVDKTETAK
+246 DKTETVK
-258 DDKKQQPGDK
+258 GKKEQQPDDKNGK
-268 EHVSAETLEKQAD
+268 EHSHASTEDLEKSAAG
-281 EARRKFVEAKINYEE
+281 ARRKFVEAKINYEE

-304 GAKRRAA
+304 GAKRRVA

-338 DGKFSVDKE
+338 DGKFSVDKK
-347 KTKPSTK
+347 KTKSSDK
-354 DNPEGLDPYEEARRQ
+354 SNPEGLDPYEEMLRQ
-369 TYLGDEYDEGEESLI
+369 
-384 EESQD
+384 
-389 KEKTK
+389 K
-394 PSTKDNP
+394 
-401 EGLDPYEEARRQTY
+401 Y

-453 SMALAVVEQLDK
+453 SIALAVVEQLDQ
-465 VERSAEDELRRR
+465 VEREAEAELNKR
-477 QKERSPFRKLVAKI
+477 QEERSPFRKLVAKI
-491 GRLFTSGEDES
+491 GRLFTSGEDEG

-513 STVSGVA
+513 STVSGVV
-520 SGLVA
+520 SGLAA

-583 ASNNEWTVG
+583 AANNEWTVG

-665 FFSPEGTPS
+665 FFSPEVTPS

-742 YRVGDWL
+742 YQVGDWL

>member
-1 MASKETTPGSGAR
+1 MASKETSPGSGAR

-34 TPLNVD
+34 TPLKVD

-56 DPSFNDFLNQTAER
+56 NPSFNDFLNQTAER
-70 QRTEEG
+70 QRTEED

-87 AWARFNLGR
+87 VWARFNLGR

-111 DTDNVT
+111 DTDDMT
-117 TVSDKDALAY
+117 GLKYTVSERDALAY
-127 AEAIV
+127 ADAAAAAGGEDINEDIREI
-132 AFKDK
+132 KDK
-137 EFDKDKEL
+137 L
-145 DEVKKRL
+145 VK
-152 IEQGLLEENIS
+152 QGLLEEDIS
-163 DFDFHRFITAAGRR
+163 DLDFRRFSVAAGRR
-177 YSELASAAAKGGMR
+177 YSELASAAAKDGMR

-197 SIQSQEDND
+197 FIQSQEDND
-206 ETVDKDTQA
+206 KTIDKDTQA
-215 KIDALEKVIND
+215 RIDALKKVVND
-226 KNISGA
+226 KSVSEV

-239 VLENLLN
+239 TLEALLN
-246 NAKPVDKTETAK
+246 NAKSVDKTKTAK
-258 DDKKQQPGDK
+258 DDKKQQSGDK
-268 EHVSAETLEKQAD
+268 EHVSTKTLEEQAD

-304 GAKRRAA
+304 GAKRRVA

-338 DGKFSVDKE
+338 DGKFSVDKK
-347 KTKPSTK
+347 KTKSSDK
-354 DNPEGLDPYEEARRQ
+354 SNPEGLDPYEEMLRQ
-369 TYLGDEYDEGEESLI
+369 KYLGDEFDEAEEG
-384 EESQD
+384 QD
-389 KEKTK
+389 KKKTK
-394 PSTKDNP
+394 SSDKSNP
-401 EGLDPYEEARRQTY
+401 EGLDPYEEMLRQKY
-415 LGDEYDEGEESL
+415 LGDEFDEAEEG
-427 IEESQADEKK
+427 QADEKK
-437 NENEAS
+437 NENEVN

-453 SMALAVVEQLDK
+453 SIALAVVEQLDK
-465 VERSAEDELRRR
+465 VERSAEDELRKR

-491 GRLFTSGEDES
+491 GRLFTSGEDEG

-513 STVSGVA
+513 STVSGVV
-520 SGLVA
+520 SGLAA

-583 ASNNEWTVG
+583 AANNGWTVG

-600 IKRPLKSWEMIGAM
+600 TKRPLKSWEMIGAM

-628 RQEASRDAS
+628 RQEASRNAS

-665 FFSPEGTPS
+665 FFSPEVTPS

-742 YRVGDWL
+742 YQVGDWL

>member
-27 VATPAWG
+27 MATPAWG

-70 QRTEEG
+70 QRTEED

-87 AWARFNLGR
+87 VWARFNLGR

-127 AEAIV
+127 ADAIV
-132 AFKDK
+132 VSDGVDEIKDK
-137 EFDKDKEL
+137 L
-145 DEVKKRL
+145 VK
-152 IEQGLLEENIS
+152 QGLLEDNIS
-163 DFDFHRFITAAGRR
+163 DLDFRRFSVAAGRR
-177 YSELASAAAKGGMR
+177 YSELASAAAEGGMR

-197 SIQSQEDND
+197 SIQPQKDND
-206 ETVDKDTQA
+206 DTIDKDTQA
-215 KIDALEKVIND
+215 RIGALEKVVND

-268 EHVSAETLEKQAD
+268 EHVSAKTLEKQAD

-304 GAKRRAA
+304 GTKRRVA

-338 DGKFSVDKE
+338 DGKFSVDKK
-347 KTKPSTK
+347 KTKSSDK
-354 DNPEGLDPYEEARRQ
+354 SNPEGLDPYEEMLRQ
-369 TYLGDEYDEGEESLI
+369 KYLGDEFDEAEE
-384 EESQD
+384 
-389 KEKTK
+389 
-394 PSTKDNP
+394 
-401 EGLDPYEEARRQTY
+401 G
-415 LGDEYDEGEESL
+415 
-427 IEESQADEKK
+427 QADEKK
-437 NENEAS
+437 DEKETD

-453 SMALAVVEQLDK
+453 SIALAVVEKLDQ
-465 VERSAEDELRRR
+465 VEREAEVELNKR
-477 QKERSPFRKLVAKI
+477 QEERSPFRKLVAKI
-491 GRLFTSGEDES
+491 GRLFTSGEDEG

-520 SGLVA
+520 SGLAA

-583 ASNNEWTVG
+583 AANNGWTVG

-600 IKRPLKSWEMIGAM
+600 TKRPLKSWEMIGAM

-683 LKDKTDDLGM
+683 LEDKTDDLGM

-742 YRVGDWL
+742 YQVGDWL

>member
-1 MASKETTPGSGAR
+1 MASKETIPGSGAR

-56 DPSFNDFLNQTAER
+56 NPSFNDFLNQTAER
-70 QRTEEG
+70 QRTEED

-87 AWARFNLGR
+87 VWARFNLGR

-111 DTDNVT
+111 DTDDMT
-117 TVSDKDALAY
+117 GLKYTVSERDALAY
-127 AEAIV
+127 ADA
-132 AFKDK
+132 ATAAGGNNLK
-137 EFDKDKEL
+137 
-145 DEVKKRL
+145 
-152 IEQGLLEENIS
+152 ENIS
-163 DFDFHRFITAAGRR
+163 EIKSKLVKQGILEKDISDLDFRRFSVAAGRR
-177 YSELASAAAKGGMR
+177 YSELASAAAKDGMR

-197 SIQSQEDND
+197 FIQSQEDND
-206 ETVDKDTQA
+206 KTIDKDTQT
-215 KIDALEKVIND
+215 KIDALKDED
-226 KNISGA
+226 
-232 KRYGAAR
+232 
-239 VLENLLN
+239 
-246 NAKPVDKTETAK
+246 DKTETVK
-258 DDKKQQPGDK
+258 GKKEQQPDDKNGK
-268 EHVSAETLEKQAD
+268 EHSHASTEDLEKSAAG
-281 EARRKFVEAKINYEE
+281 ARRKFVEAKINYEE

-304 GAKRRAA
+304 GAKRRVA
-311 MEEARRELTT
+311 MEEARREVRTSLTS
-321 ALTALVY
+321 LVY

-338 DGKFSVDKE
+338 DGKFSVDKK
-347 KTKPSTK
+347 KTKSSDK
-354 DNPEGLDPYEEARRQ
+354 SNPEGLDPYEEMLRQ
-369 TYLGDEYDEGEESLI
+369 KYLGDEFDEAEE
-384 EESQD
+384 
-389 KEKTK
+389 
-394 PSTKDNP
+394 
-401 EGLDPYEEARRQTY
+401 G
-415 LGDEYDEGEESL
+415 
-427 IEESQADEKK
+427 QADEKK
-437 NENEAS
+437 DEKETD

-453 SMALAVVEQLDK
+453 SIALAVVEKLDQ
-465 VERSAEDELRRR
+465 VEREAEVELNKR
-477 QKERSPFRKLVAKI
+477 QEERSPFRKLVAKI
-491 GRLFTSGEDES
+491 GRLFTSGEDEG

-513 STVSGVA
+513 STVSGVV
-520 SGLVA
+520 SGLAA

-583 ASNNEWTVG
+583 AANNEWTVG

-600 IKRPLKSWEMIGAM
+600 TKRPLKSWEMIGAM
-614 VGSGLEMSQMDSEI
+614 VGRGLEMSQMDSEI

-665 FFSPEGTPS
+665 FFSPEGAPS

-683 LKDKTDDLGM
+683 LKNKTDDLGM

-722 PWDHLANNPSI
+722 PWDHLANNSSI

-742 YRVGDWL
+742 YQVGDWL